1 MTVNFWIYAW
11 LIFLWKYKSFK
22 PLHMSLSSELIK
34 NLHTATFASMLMKG
48 SGCCMKQQVVRFLYA
63 SISLGYIEAE
73 NGFFL
78 SILRLS
84 NKYTMLIKKEC
95 SFPLIYPDVGY
106 WYIIWKV
113 NTKNREPGKTLS
125 AHYASGVGISC
136 KDCLLFLKKNSGDL
150 YFDVLI
156 IELYV

>member
-1 MTVNFWIYAW
+1 
-11 LIFLWKYKSFK
+11 
-22 PLHMSLSSELIK
+22 MSLSSELIK

-63 SISLGYIEAE
+63 SISLAYIEAE

-84 NKYTMLIKKEC
+84 NKYTMFIKKEC

-106 WYIIWKV
+106 
-113 NTKNREPGKTLS
+113 
-125 AHYASGVGISC
+125 
-136 KDCLLFLKKNSGDL
+136 
-150 YFDVLI
+150 
-156 IELYV
+156 